1 MRHKL
6 VFPALLAVA
15 SLALVAED
23 LAPGEYRD
31 RRTASGNFQYSL
43 LIPDA
48 YAADP
53 TATFPIVY
61 GFSGLIRQMHPWAK
75 RNGVIIFEVGEN
87 QEGGQEMFTAITA
100 TAEQTLRVHPCLR
113 FSAGMSAAGQR
124 AYKMAAAMGD
134 KHAGVLCCAHSGATS
149 GLPPVLPK
157 YMCVAFNHGEAD
169 DVHPIHFT
177 RESIEAVKANGNP
190 VNWHFHPEGHNDGP
204 YDESAKLL
212 TWMLWTARLTHPKI
226 SAAERK
232 TYQEMLTQRIAELSA
247 QPPAARI
254 AEIDGLLTIPGIRT
268 GPSGK
273 GLLEALVT
281 AHYDR
286 AHALGTPREQHQ
298 GLSELTLLPE
308 LNGQKIAKTVADE
321 LKEMRKDP
329 EIKKEFQAW
338 QALQGLRQQE
348 AKLGTARAK
357 GPLEDLAKAYH
368 ALGKAFSGTL
378 AAEEADAGAKRLAER
393 AARK

>member
-1 MRHKL
+1 MRHL
-6 VFPALLAVA
+6 PVFLALLAVA
-15 SLALVAED
+15 SLVAED
-23 LAPGEYRD
+23 LAPGQYRD
-31 RRTASGNFQYSL
+31 RRTATGNFQYSL

-48 YAADP
+48 YAANP
-53 TATFPIVY
+53 SATFPIVY

-75 RNGVIIFEVGEN
+75 RNGVIIFEIGEN
-87 QEGGQEMFTAITA
+87 QPGGQDMFAAITS
-100 TAEQTLRVHPCLR
+100 TAEQTLRVHHCLR

-124 AYKMAAAMGD
+124 AYLMAAAMGD

-157 YMCVAFNHGEAD
+157 FMCVAFNHGEAD

-177 RESIEAVKANGNP
+177 KESIAAIKANGNP
-190 VNWHFHPEGHNDGP
+190 VNWHFHPEGHTDGP

-226 SAAERK
+226 SADERK
-232 TYQEMLTQRIAELSA
+232 TYQDMLTQLITELST

-254 AEIDGLLTIPGIRT
+254 AEINGLLTIPGIRT

-286 AHALGTPREQHQ
+286 AHALGTLREQHQ
-298 GLSELTLLPE
+298 GLSELMLLPE
-308 LNGQKIAKTVADE
+308 LKGQALAKTVADE
-321 LKEMRKDP
+321 LKEMRTDP
-329 EIKKEFQAW
+329 AIKREFQAW
-338 QALQGLRQQE
+338 QTLQGLRQQE
-348 AKLGTARAK
+348 VKLGPSRAK
-357 GPLEDLAKAYH
+357 GPLESLAKAYY
-368 ALGKAFSGTL
+368 ALGQSHAGTL
-378 AAEEADAGAKRLAER
+378 AAVEADAGAKRLAGR